1 MRETRRLIWRA
12 RSGRSWLAR
21 VGSQEGGKRGVQARS
36 IPALPWNDPFR
47 PPLRPHG
54 DDLSAISAL
63 IARSAIIR
71 LASRRR
77 GVEGCRCHGRIAA

>member
-36 IPALPWNDPFR
+36 IPALPWN
-47 PPLRPHG
+47 
-54 DDLSAISAL
+54 
-63 IARSAIIR
+63 
-71 LASRRR
+71 
-77 GVEGCRCHGRIAA
+77 